1 VKKPRIAFSDAAI
14 ADILEQSDWYEAQ
27 ADRSLAQRWEEAV
40 TDTLL
45 RIAQKPTAGSHMDHY
60 LVHRKMVQTILRRTV
75 TFATEASEEL
85 RYPDYMGAEANCGGP
100 WVLAYRPTP
109 ESDEGGDSRGVSPR
123 HARSVGNHR

>member
-45 RIAQKPTAGSHMDHY
+45 RIAQ
-60 LVHRKMVQTILRRTV
+60 
-75 TFATEASEEL
+75 
-85 RYPDYMGAEANCGGP
+85 
-100 WVLAYRPTP
+100 RPTVGSRCRFTERDRRP
-109 ESDEGGDSRGVSPR
+109 VTSFLLWPMGKHFDSEGRQFLGRAGPAQEFDGSAPFVAAKFPSSNY
-123 HARSVGNHR
+123 AWQV